1 MNVRLP
7 RSPKAVGLTVLAGL
21 LVFALY
27 SFNQQEVLTRLSSGQ
42 DLKADF
48 VRDYQIVP
56 FSTVV
61 KMAGVQVGMV
71 TGTSQSAGD
80 HTVVDMKLTG
90 GTLEKL
96 GTAPRAL
103 VRPTT
108 LLGGKYYVELI
119 RDGQEGAPP
128 SGSTIPLTRT
138 GVPVELDKVL
148 STVTPPQASQGI
160 RRTIGSLAATLD
172 THGRAQVQ
180 SFVDKAPAALEP
192 AATVLGALQG
202 DQPSSDLTNLVGGLQ
217 STARALTQEQ
227 GQVAAIIDG
236 LDRTASALDGARLPL
251 AQAFAQGASTLT
263 TTQTGLAALSPALD
277 RLTTTARSFEPSA
290 TQLGGVLAAL
300 DPVAKEAR
308 PVIAAARAVA
318 ADARPLVQD
327 AVPTVANANTIL
339 NDVRGPVL
347 NRVNGPIM
355 SAVMSPWH
363 GTGDYAGGG
372 NDHPLYKETGYLL
385 ANIADVFKFHDHNQ
399 QMGRLMAGVS
409 LKTAGGIVQM
419 SLPQYLASLGIGGLG
434 SSGAALKSPLGS
446 SSLSGSGG
454 LLSSVT
460 SLLGRL

>member
-1 MNVRLP
+1 MNIRLP

-21 LVFALY
+21 LVFGLY
-27 SFNQQEVLTRLSSGQ
+27 SFNQQQVLTTLSSGQ

-61 KMAGVQVGMV
+61 KVAGVQVGMV

-96 GTAPRAL
+96 GTAPRAM

-108 LLGGKYYVELI
+108 LLGGKYYVELV
-119 RDGQEGAPP
+119 RDGQEGAPAD
-128 SGSTIPLTRT
+128 GSTIPLART
-138 GVPVELDKVL
+138 EVPVELDKVL
-148 STVTPPQASQGI
+148 STLTPAQASQGI
-160 RRTIGSLAATLD
+160 RRTIGSLADTLNAR
-172 THGRAQVQ
+172 GRAQVQ
-180 SFVDKAPAALEP
+180 SFMDQAPGALKP
-192 AATVLGALQG
+192 TATVLGALQG
-202 DQPSSDLTNLVGGLQ
+202 NQPSDLTNLVSGLQ

-227 GQVAAIIDG
+227 GQVGAIIDG
-236 LDRTASALDGARLPL
+236 LDKTASALDGARRPL
-251 AQAFAQGASTLT
+251 AQTFAQGASALT
-263 TTQTGLAALSPALD
+263 ATQTGLAALGPALD
-277 RLTTTARSFEPSA
+277 RLTTTAHNFEPSA
-290 TQLGGVLAAL
+290 QQLSGVLAAL

-327 AVPTVANANTIL
+327 AVPTVSNANTIL

-347 NRVNGPIM
+347 DRANGPIM
-355 SAVMSPWH
+355 NAVMSPWR

-372 NDHPLYKETGYLL
+372 NDHPLYKEAGYLL

-409 LKTAGGIVQM
+409 LKTVGGIVQM
-419 SLPQYLASLGIGGLG
+419 SLPQYLASLGIGGL
-434 SSGAALKSPLGS
+434 SSNGTALKSPLGS
-446 SSLSGSGG
+446 SSVTGSGG